1 MLGKKEEKKK
11 IENKVIKE
19 GPSRD
24 WMDINT
30 VFLKD
35 MPFEVTVGKD
45 AWQRDG
51 KAQPIRVTLRV
62 NRVRSVEDAAASD
75 EVGNNTSLDYGKLYK
90 EIRANLVD
98 GKTRDHGFANVRQVA
113 GQVLAS
119 IPTPGLAGSVR
130 IELPKAALRAEGGLV
145 YCCDDDGDEEDNAG
159 DRETPVQ
166 HNETLH
172 IRGVRCAC
180 IIGLN
185 PHERRDKQIVLV
197 HLTFRAPARSQASA
211 TSVAVD
217 RYHNIIETVVK
228 VRTSENSVITPLSP
242 PYMPHHRF
250 FPLVSISVRSVK
262 PYLQGELT
270 RPQRVEGSSYQT
282 VEALATVLCRDVAV
296 GWDIPEV
303 GIEVEKP
310 YAIPSIGAAG
320 VCIRRRKSFFAR
332 TDI

>member
-1 MLGKKEEKKK
+1 
-11 IENKVIKE
+11 
-19 GPSRD
+19 
-24 WMDINT
+24 MDINT

-159 DRETPVQ
+159 DRESPVQ
-166 HNETLH
+166 HSETLH

-228 VRTSENSVITPLSP
+228 
-242 PYMPHHRF
+242 
-250 FPLVSISVRSVK
+250 
-262 PYLQGELT
+262 
-270 RPQRVEGSSYQT
+270 RVEGSSYQT

>member
-1 MLGKKEEKKK
+1 
-11 IENKVIKE
+11 
-19 GPSRD
+19 
-24 WMDINT
+24 MDINT

-228 VRTSENSVITPLSP
+228 
-242 PYMPHHRF
+242 
-250 FPLVSISVRSVK
+250 
-262 PYLQGELT
+262 
-270 RPQRVEGSSYQT
+270 RVEGSSYQT